1 MRVMSGQAL
10 VYLAETSERA
20 GEEEMAAAARRA
32 FEAAGLGARLR
43 GLTAVKSHFG
53 ERGGRGFVPPRVIR
67 EVVAMVRAAGGT
79 PFLTDTTTLYTGR
92 RTNALDY
99 GALVLEHGFTPE
111 AVGAPFLCADGLV
124 GANETEVP
132 IEGVHHRSVALAADA
147 LRASSAVVVS
157 HATGHL
163 VAGLGA
169 TIKNIGM
176 GFASRRGKLRQHSRL
191 RPQVLADRCAGCED
205 CLPNC
210 ASGAIGPDPRRAGRR
225 PVMAIDPER
234 CTGCG
239 ECLASCR
246 QDAIGFDWKVGSHR
260 LQEAMAEYALGWVQR
275 MAGRFGCLT
284 FVTNVTKNCDCMGRR
299 EKPLCPDVGVLAGTD
314 PVALDQA
321 VCDLLRERNGRTLE
335 AMSFPKLDGSVQ
347 LAHGERIGLGT
358 RRYELVLVR

>member
-1 MRVMSGQAL
+1 MGGPAV
-10 VYLAETSERA
+10 VHWVETSERA
-20 GEEEMAAAARRA
+20 GEEELARAARRA
-32 FEAAGLGARLR
+32 FAAAGLGSRVR
-43 GLTAVKSHFG
+43 GLTAIKSHFG
-53 ERGGRGFVPPRVIR
+53 ERGGNGFVPPRVIR
-67 EVVAMVRAAGGT
+67 EVVGLVRAAGGT
-79 PFLTDTTTLYTGR
+79 PFLTDTTTLYAGR

-147 LRASSAVVVS
+147 LRASSAVIVS

-163 VAGLGA
+163 AAGFGA

-176 GFASRRGKLRQHSRL
+176 GMASRRGKLRQHSRL
-191 RPQVLADRCAGCED
+191 RPEVDPDRCIGCED

-210 ASGAIGPDPRRAGRR
+210 ATGAIGPDARRAGRT
-225 PVMAIDPER
+225 PVMAIDAER

-246 QDAIGFDWKVGSHR
+246 QDAIRFDWKVGSRR
-260 LQEAMAEYALGWVQR
+260 LQEAMAEYALGWVRR

-284 FVTNVTKNCDCMGRR
+284 FVVHVTKNCDCMGRR
-299 EKPLCPDVGVLAGTD
+299 EAPLCPDVGVLAGTD
-314 PVALDQA
+314 PVAIDQA

-335 AMSFPKLDGSVQ
+335 AMSFPKLDGSAQ

-358 RRYELVLVR
+358 RRYELVRVG